1 MSCPMPRAFLGSHL
15 ELERR
20 PARDDDGT
28 DERTLISP
36 TNELIRFDSIRSIE
50 LLRRRLGDG
59 GFVHVTGRTPAAAR
73 PALFSRFQDAAS
85 PCRVA
90 LLALSACGVGLNLTA
105 ADAVVFAELCWSPAT
120 LEQAEV

>member
-1 MSCPMPRAFLGSHL
+1 M
-15 ELERR
+15 
-20 PARDDDGT
+20 
-28 DERTLISP
+28 
-36 TNELIRFDSIRSIE
+36 RSVE

-120 LEQAEV
+120 LEQAEVGHIMISYGIVWYH